1 VAVKAVKFGIRLS
14 RPTTEIVFQFVWPS
28 ETPCGDKQE
37 RKRNCMTKLTRIL
50 AMLLAF
56 VLIAAACGTDD
67 EPVAEEEP
75 AAEAPEAEPVAAAET
90 DQVFFILDW
99 VPKGQTSPFYLA
111 LDKGF
116 WAERGIA
123 VQITRGYGSGDT
135 SARIGLGEGDFGFAG
150 VGAVMRTIS
159 EGLPLVEIAAIASTA
174 PTAVYAAPGLGVSG
188 GDAATLVGLRGAVDA
203 GDENDQLFKAFAG
216 SEGIS
221 YDDIDW
227 QYVDGAGIGS
237 ISTGQADF
245 VMDWITNLPEWWLAD
260 PPIEPD
266 TFWVG
271 RSVDIYGNGL
281 ITRPELL
288 ESDRDLVERFVA
300 GAMEGYQYVIENG
313 ASGHQES
320 IDALFK
326 YNPELREQPNAE
338 EFHLGNLQ
346 LFLTLMLTEDVRDDG
361 IGYFD
366 PVKTQRS
373 LDFINDF
380 LLDAPLTLDQAFVT
394 DLIIDKGDALIA
406 DFDGA
411 RAALETVLGRPN
423 PLSAFLE

>member
-1 VAVKAVKFGIRLS
+1 MRRISKLLG
-14 RPTTEIVFQFVWPS
+14 VF
-28 ETPCGDKQE
+28 
-37 RKRNCMTKLTRIL
+37 L
-50 AMLLAF
+50 ALA
-56 VLIAAACGTDD
+56 LIAAACGSDD
-67 EPVAEEEP
+67 SSSDTTT
-75 AAEAPEAEPVAAAET
+75 AAGGGDVE
-90 DQVFFILDW
+90 QVFFILDW

-116 WAERGIA
+116 WADRGLA
-123 VQITRGYGSGDT
+123 VQITRGFGSGDT

-150 VGAVMRTIS
+150 VGAVMRTIA

-174 PTAVYAAPGLGVSG
+174 PTAVFADPAAGVSG
-188 GDAATLVGLRGAVDA
+188 DNPSSLVGLRGAVDA

-216 SEGIS
+216 SAGIDYEGV
-221 YDDIDW
+221 DW

-237 ISTGQADF
+237 IASGQADF

-266 TFWVG
+266 TYWVG
-271 RSVDIYGNGL
+271 RAVDIYGNGL

-288 ESDRDLVERFVA
+288 ESNPDLVRRFVEGALA
-300 GAMEGYQYVIENG
+300 GYEYVIEGGVAAHN
-313 ASGHQES
+313 ES
-320 IDALFK
+320 IDALLK
-326 YNPELREQPNAE
+326 YNPELKEQPNAR

-366 PVKTQRS
+366 PDKKQRS
-373 LDFINDF
+373 LDFINDY
-380 LLDAPLTLDQAFVT
+380 LLDSPLTLDQAFIT
-394 DLIIDKGDALIA
+394 DLIIEKGDVKID

-411 RAALETVLGRPN
+411 RAQLATVLGREN

>member
-1 VAVKAVKFGIRLS
+1 MRRFSKIFAVF
-14 RPTTEIVFQFVWPS
+14 
-28 ETPCGDKQE
+28 
-37 RKRNCMTKLTRIL
+37 
-50 AMLLAF
+50 LAF
-56 VLIAAACGTDD
+56 ALVAAACGGDD
-67 EPVAEEEP
+67 TSSD
-75 AAEAPEAEPVAAAET
+75 APDAGEGA

-99 VPKGQTSPFYLA
+99 IPKGQTSPFYLA

-116 WAERGIA
+116 WAERDLA
-123 VQITRGYGSGDT
+123 VQITRGFGSGDT
-135 SARIGLGEGDFGFAG
+135 SARIGLGEGEFGFAG

-174 PTAVYAAPGLGVSG
+174 PTAVYADPAAGVTG
-188 GDAATLVGLRGAVDA
+188 AAELVGLKGAVDA
-203 GDENDQLFKAFAG
+203 GDENDQLFKAYSG
-216 SEGIS
+216 SV
-221 YDDIDW
+221 DIDYEDVDW

-237 ISTGQADF
+237 VVSGQADF

-266 TFWVG
+266 TLWIG
-271 RSVDIYGNGL
+271 RIVDIYGNGL

-288 ESDRDLVERFVA
+288 ESDRDLVERFVE
-300 GAMEGYQYVIENG
+300 GALEGYQYVLEGGLAAQN
-313 ASGHQES
+313 ES

-326 YNPELREQPNAE
+326 FNPELEEQPNAR

-366 PVKTQRS
+366 PDKKQRS

-380 LLDAPLTLDQAFVT
+380 LLDEPLTLDQAFIS
-394 DLIIDKGDALIA
+394 DLIIDSGDVKIA

-411 RAALETVLGRPN
+411 RAALDPVLGRPN
-423 PLSAFLE
+423 PLAPFLD

>member
-1 VAVKAVKFGIRLS
+1 MKKLS
-14 RPTTEIVFQFVWPS
+14 
-28 ETPCGDKQE
+28 
-37 RKRNCMTKLTRIL
+37 KLIAL
-50 AMLLAF
+50 LLAF
-56 VLIAAACGTDD
+56 ALIAAACGSDD
-67 EPVAEEEP
+67 DPVASGSD
-75 AAEAPEAEPVAAAET
+75 T

-99 VPKGQTSPFYLA
+99 IPKGQTSPFYLA

-116 WAERGIA
+116 WAKRGLA

-135 SARIGLGEGDFGFAG
+135 STRIGLGEGDFGFAG

-159 EGLPLVEIAAIASTA
+159 AGLPLVEIAAIASTA
-174 PTAVYAAPGLGVSG
+174 PTAVYAVPDAGVSG
-188 GDAATLVGLRGAVDA
+188 DDPSSLVGLKGAVDA

-216 SEGIS
+216 SVGIS
-221 YDDIDW
+221 YEDIDW

-237 ISTGQADF
+237 VSTGQADF

-266 TFWVG
+266 TFWIG
-271 RSVDIYGNGL
+271 RAVDIYGNGL

-288 ESDRDLVERFVA
+288 AADRNLVERFVA
-300 GAMEGYQYVIENG
+300 GAIEGYEYVIENG
-313 ASGHQES
+313 AAGHQEA

-326 YNPELREQPNAE
+326 FNPELKEQPNAE

-361 IGYFD
+361 LGYFD
-366 PVKTQRS
+366 PEKKQRS

-380 LLDAPLTLDQAFVT
+380 LLDAPLTLDQAFIS
-394 DLIIDKGDALIA
+394 DLIIEKGDVKID

-411 RAALETVLGRPN
+411 RDSLDPVLGRAN
-423 PLSAFLE
+423 PLAPFLD

>member
-1 VAVKAVKFGIRLS
+1 MRRTGKLLILFLVLV
-14 RPTTEIVFQFVWPS
+14 IV
-28 ETPCGDKQE
+28 
-37 RKRNCMTKLTRIL
+37 
-50 AMLLAF
+50 
-56 VLIAAACGTDD
+56 AAACGDD
-67 EPVAEEEP
+67 DSSDTTTAGGGV
-75 AAEAPEAEPVAAAET
+75 

-116 WAERGIA
+116 WADRGIA
-123 VQITRGYGSGDT
+123 VQITRGFGSGDT

-150 VGAVMRTIS
+150 VGAVMRTIG

-174 PTAVYAAPGLGVSG
+174 PTAVYADPDAGVSG
-188 GDAATLVGLRGAVDA
+188 NDPQSLVGLRGAVDA
-203 GDENDQLFKAFAG
+203 GDENDQLFKAFSG
-216 SEGIS
+216 SVGIS
-221 YDDIDW
+221 YEDIDW

-237 ISTGQADF
+237 IATGQADF

-288 ESDRDLVERFVA
+288 EENRDLVERFVEGAIA
-300 GAMEGYQYVIENG
+300 GYEYVIEGGVAAHN
-313 ASGHQES
+313 ES

-326 YNPELREQPNAE
+326 YNPELTEQPNAR

-346 LFLTLMLTEDVRDDG
+346 LFLTLMLTEDVREDG

-366 PVKTQRS
+366 PEKKQRS

-380 LLDAPLTLDQAFVT
+380 LLDSPLTLDQAFIS
-394 DLIIDKGDALIA
+394 DLIIEKGDVQID

-411 RAALETVLGRPN
+411 RAELEMVLGRSN
-423 PLSAFLE
+423 PLMPFLN

>member
-1 VAVKAVKFGIRLS
+1 M
-14 RPTTEIVFQFVWPS
+14 
-28 ETPCGDKQE
+28 
-37 RKRNCMTKLTRIL
+37 KRISK
-50 AMLLAF
+50 LLALF
-56 VLIAAACGTDD
+56 LALALVAAACGDD
-67 EPVAEEEP
+67 DATGDGGSDV
-75 AAEAPEAEPVAAAET
+75 

-99 VPKGQTSPFYLA
+99 IPKGQTSPFYLA

-116 WAERGIA
+116 WAERGLA
-123 VQITRGYGSGDT
+123 VQITRGFGSGNT
-135 SARIGLGEGDFGFAG
+135 STRIGLGEGDFGFAG

-174 PTAVYAAPGLGVSG
+174 PTSIYADPAAGVDGS
-188 GDAATLVGLRGAVDA
+188 DPSTLVGLRGAVDA

-216 SEGIS
+216 SVGID
-221 YDDIDW
+221 YDAIDW

-237 ISTGQADF
+237 IASGQADF

-266 TFWVG
+266 SFWIG
-271 RSVDIYGNGL
+271 REVDIYGNGL

-288 ESDRDLVERFVA
+288 EQDPDLVRRFVEGAIA
-300 GAMEGYQYVIENG
+300 GYEYVLEGGLDAQNE
-313 ASGHQES
+313 A

-326 YNPELREQPNAE
+326 FNPELEEQPNAR

-366 PVKTQRS
+366 PEKKQRS

-380 LLDAPLTLDQAFVT
+380 LLDAPLTLDQAFIT
-394 DLIIDKGDALIA
+394 DLIIEKGDVLID
-406 DFDGA
+406 DFDAA
-411 RAALETVLGRPN
+411 REALATVLGRAN
-423 PLSAFLE
+423 PLLPFLDS

>member
-1 VAVKAVKFGIRLS
+1 MRRISK
-14 RPTTEIVFQFVWPS
+14 
-28 ETPCGDKQE
+28 
-37 RKRNCMTKLTRIL
+37 IL
-50 AMLLAF
+50 ALLLALAL
-56 VLIAAACGTDD
+56 VAAACGSDD
-67 EPVAEEEP
+67 EGDATGGEV
-75 AAEAPEAEPVAAAET
+75 

-99 VPKGQTSPFYLA
+99 IPKGQTSPFYLA

-116 WAERGIA
+116 WAERGLA

-135 SARIGLGEGDFGFAG
+135 STRIGLGEGDFGFAG
-150 VGAVMRTIS
+150 VGAVMRTIA

-174 PTAVYAAPGLGVSG
+174 PTSVYADPAAGVSG
-188 GDAATLVGLRGAVDA
+188 ADPQTLVGLRGAVDA

-216 SEGIS
+216 SVGIN

-237 ISTGQADF
+237 IATGQADF

-266 TFWVG
+266 SYWIG
-271 RSVDIYGNGL
+271 RAVDIYGNGL

-288 ESDRDLVERFVA
+288 ESDRDLVERFVEGAIA
-300 GAMEGYQYVIENG
+300 GYEYVIEGGQAAHNE
-313 ASGHQES
+313 A

-326 YNPELREQPNAE
+326 FNPELKEQPNAR

-346 LFLTLMLTEDVRDDG
+346 LFLSLMLTEDVRDDG

-366 PVKTQRS
+366 PDKKQRS
-373 LDFINDF
+373 LDFINQF
-380 LLDAPLTLDQAFVT
+380 LLAPAGSDPLDLNEAFIE
-394 DLIIDKGDALIA
+394 DLIINQGDVEID

-411 RAALETVLGRPN
+411 RAQLETVLGRPN
-423 PLSAFLE
+423 PLFPFL

>member
-1 VAVKAVKFGIRLS
+1 MRRISRLLG
-14 RPTTEIVFQFVWPS
+14 VF
-28 ETPCGDKQE
+28 
-37 RKRNCMTKLTRIL
+37 L
-50 AMLLAF
+50 ALA
-56 VLIAAACGTDD
+56 LIAAACGGDD
-67 EPVAEEEP
+67 SSDTTT
-75 AAEAPEAEPVAAAET
+75 AAGGDGV

-116 WAERGIA
+116 WAERGLA
-123 VQITRGYGSGDT
+123 VQITRGFGSGDT

-174 PTAVYAAPGLGVSG
+174 PTSVYADPAAGVDGS
-188 GDAATLVGLRGAVDA
+188 DPTSLVGLRGAVDA

-216 SEGIS
+216 SAGID
-221 YDDIDW
+221 YEAVDW

-237 ISTGQADF
+237 IASGQADF

-288 ESDRDLVERFVA
+288 ESDRDLVRRFVEGAIA
-300 GAMEGYQYVIENG
+300 GYEYVIEG
-313 ASGHQES
+313 GTAAHDES

-326 YNPELREQPNAE
+326 FNPELKEQPNAR

-366 PVKTQRS
+366 PDKKQRS

-380 LLDAPLTLDQAFVT
+380 LLDAPLTLDQAFIS
-394 DLIIDKGDALIA
+394 DLIIEKGDVPID

-411 RAALETVLGRPN
+411 RAQLESVLGRAN
-423 PLSAFLE
+423 PLLPFLDE

>member
-1 VAVKAVKFGIRLS
+1 MRRFYKLSALFVAFALVAV
-14 RPTTEIVFQFVWPS
+14 
-28 ETPCGDKQE
+28 
-37 RKRNCMTKLTRIL
+37 
-50 AMLLAF
+50 
-56 VLIAAACGTDD
+56 ACGSDD
-67 EPVAEEEP
+67 SSDSADSGSGSEV
-75 AAEAPEAEPVAAAET
+75 

-99 VPKGQTSPFYLA
+99 IPKGQTSPFYLA

-116 WAERGIA
+116 WAERGLA
-123 VQITRGYGSGDT
+123 VQITRGFGSGDT

-174 PTAVYAAPGLGVSG
+174 PTSVYADPSAGVDGSNPSS
-188 GDAATLVGLRGAVDA
+188 LVGLKGAVDA

-216 SEGIS
+216 SVGIDYEGV
-221 YDDIDW
+221 DW

-237 ISTGQADF
+237 IASGQADF

-266 TFWVG
+266 SFWIG
-271 RSVDIYGNGL
+271 QAVDIYGNGL

-288 ESDRDLVERFVA
+288 ESDRDLVERFVEGAIA
-300 GAMEGYQYVIENG
+300 GYEYVIEG
-313 ASGHQES
+313 GQAAHQES

-326 YNPELREQPNAE
+326 FNPELKEQPNAE

-346 LFLTLMLTEDVRDDG
+346 LFLSLMLTEDVRDDG

-366 PVKTQRS
+366 PDKKQRS

-380 LLDAPLTLDQAFVT
+380 LLDAPLTLDQAFIS
-394 DLIIDKGDALIA
+394 DLVINQGDVKID

-411 RAALETVLGRPN
+411 RASLETVLGRPN
-423 PLSAFLE
+423 PLFPFMS

>member
-1 VAVKAVKFGIRLS
+1 
-14 RPTTEIVFQFVWPS
+14 VF
-28 ETPCGDKQE
+28 
-37 RKRNCMTKLTRIL
+37 L
-50 AMLLAF
+50 ALA
-56 VLIAAACGTDD
+56 LIAAACGGDD
-67 EPVAEEEP
+67 SSDTTT
-75 AAEAPEAEPVAAAET
+75 AAGGDGV

-123 VQITRGYGSGDT
+123 VQITRGFGSGDT

-174 PTAVYAAPGLGVSG
+174 PTSVYADPAAGVDGS
-188 GDAATLVGLRGAVDA
+188 DPATLVGLRGAVDA

-216 SEGIS
+216 SAGIN
-221 YDDIDW
+221 YEDVDW

-237 ISTGQADF
+237 IASGQADF

-266 TFWVG
+266 SFWVG
-271 RSVDIYGNGL
+271 RAVDIYGNGL

-288 ESDRDLVERFVA
+288 ETDRDLVERFVEGAIA
-300 GAMEGYQYVIENG
+300 GYEYVIEGGVAAHN
-313 ASGHQES
+313 ES

-326 YNPELREQPNAE
+326 FNPELEEQPNARD
-338 EFHLGNLQ
+338 FHLGNLQ

-366 PVKTQRS
+366 PDKKQRS

-380 LLDAPLTLDQAFVT
+380 LLDAPLTLDQAFIS
-394 DLIIDKGDALIA
+394 DLIIEQGDVKID

-411 RAALETVLGRPN
+411 RAQLETVLGRAN
-423 PLSAFLE
+423 PLLPFLDE

>member
-1 VAVKAVKFGIRLS
+1 MRRISKLLG
-14 RPTTEIVFQFVWPS
+14 VF
-28 ETPCGDKQE
+28 
-37 RKRNCMTKLTRIL
+37 L
-50 AMLLAF
+50 ALA
-56 VLIAAACGTDD
+56 LIAAACGSDD
-67 EPVAEEEP
+67 SSSDTTT
-75 AAEAPEAEPVAAAET
+75 AAGGGDVE
-90 DQVFFILDW
+90 QVFFILDW

-116 WAERGIA
+116 WAERGLA
-123 VQITRGYGSGDT
+123 VQITRGFGSGDT

-150 VGAVMRTIS
+150 VGAVMRTIA

-174 PTAVYAAPGLGVSG
+174 PTAVFADPAAGVSG
-188 GDAATLVGLRGAVDA
+188 DNPSSLVGLRGAVDA

-216 SEGIS
+216 SAGIDYEGV
-221 YDDIDW
+221 DW

-237 ISTGQADF
+237 IASGQADF

-266 TFWVG
+266 TYWVG
-271 RSVDIYGNGL
+271 RAVDIYGNGL

-288 ESDRDLVERFVA
+288 ESNPDLVRRFVEGALA
-300 GAMEGYQYVIENG
+300 GYEYVIEGGVAAHN
-313 ASGHQES
+313 ES
-320 IDALFK
+320 IDALLK
-326 YNPELREQPNAE
+326 YNPELKEQPNAR

-366 PVKTQRS
+366 PDKKQRS
-373 LDFINDF
+373 LDFINDY
-380 LLDAPLTLDQAFVT
+380 LLDSPLTLDQAFIT
-394 DLIIDKGDALIA
+394 DLIIEKGDVKID

-411 RAALETVLGRPN
+411 RAQLATVLGREN

>member
-1 VAVKAVKFGIRLS
+1 MRRTGKLLILFLVLA
-14 RPTTEIVFQFVWPS
+14 IV
-28 ETPCGDKQE
+28 
-37 RKRNCMTKLTRIL
+37 
-50 AMLLAF
+50 
-56 VLIAAACGTDD
+56 AAACGGDD
-67 EPVAEEEP
+67 SSDTTTAGGGV
-75 AAEAPEAEPVAAAET
+75 

-123 VQITRGYGSGDT
+123 VQITRGFGSGDT

-174 PTAVYAAPGLGVSG
+174 PTAVYADPDAGVSG
-188 GDAATLVGLRGAVDA
+188 NDPQSLVGLRGAVDA
-203 GDENDQLFKAFAG
+203 GDENDQLFKAFSG
-216 SEGIS
+216 SVGIS
-221 YDDIDW
+221 YDDINW

-237 ISTGQADF
+237 IATGQADF

-288 ESDRDLVERFVA
+288 EENRGLVERFVEGAIA
-300 GAMEGYQYVIENG
+300 GYEYVIEGGVAAHN
-313 ASGHQES
+313 ES

-326 YNPELREQPNAE
+326 YNPELAEQPNAR

-346 LFLTLMLTEDVRDDG
+346 LFLTLMLTEDVREDG

-366 PVKTQRS
+366 PEKKQRS

-380 LLDAPLTLDQAFVT
+380 LLESPLTLDQAFIS
-394 DLIIDKGDALIA
+394 DLIIEKGDVRID

-411 RAALETVLGRPN
+411 RAQLETVLGRSN
-423 PLSAFLE
+423 PLLPFLN

>member
-1 VAVKAVKFGIRLS
+1 MKWV
-14 RPTTEIVFQFVWPS
+14 
-28 ETPCGDKQE
+28 
-37 RKRNCMTKLTRIL
+37 TKLLTMIL
-50 AMLLAF
+50 AFAL
-56 VLIAAACGTDD
+56 VAAACASDD
-67 EPVAEEEP
+67 TSDTT
-75 AAEAPEAEPVAAAET
+75 AASGDGGV

-123 VQITRGYGSGDT
+123 VQITRGFGSGDT

-174 PTAVYAAPGLGVSG
+174 PTAVYADPAAGVSG
-188 GDAATLVGLRGAVDA
+188 DDPTSLVGLKGAVDA
-203 GDENDQLFKAFAG
+203 GDENDQLFKAFSG
-216 SEGIS
+216 SVGIN
-221 YDDIDW
+221 YDDVDW

-237 ISTGQADF
+237 IASGQADF

-271 RSVDIYGNGL
+271 REVDIYGNGL

-288 ESDRDLVERFVA
+288 AENRDLVKRFVEGAIA
-300 GAMEGYQYVIENG
+300 GYEYVIEGGVAAQNE
-313 ASGHQES
+313 A

-326 YNPELREQPNAE
+326 FNPELKEQPNAR

-346 LFLTLMLTEDVRDDG
+346 LFATLMMTEDVREDG
-361 IGYFD
+361 LGYFD
-366 PVKTQRS
+366 PDKKQRS
-373 LDFINDF
+373 LDFINEF
-380 LLDAPLTLDQAFVT
+380 LLDAPLTLDQAFISE
-394 DLIIDKGDALIA
+394 LIIEKGAVKID

-411 RAALETVLGRPN
+411 LAQLETVLGRPN
-423 PLSAFLE
+423 PLIPFLK

>member
-1 VAVKAVKFGIRLS
+1 MSRFAKPLVAV
-14 RPTTEIVFQFVWPS
+14 
-28 ETPCGDKQE
+28 
-37 RKRNCMTKLTRIL
+37 L
-50 AMLLAF
+50 ALAL
-56 VLIAAACGTDD
+56 VVAACADTSGDD
-67 EPVAEEEP
+67 AAEEGG
-75 AAEAPEAEPVAAAET
+75 V

-99 VPKGQTSPFYLA
+99 VPKGQTSPFYVA

-116 WAERGIA
+116 WAERNIA

-174 PTAVYAAPGLGVSG
+174 PTAVYAAPGAGVSG
-188 GDAATLVGLRGAVDA
+188 DDPSSLVGLRGAVDA

-216 SEGIS
+216 SVGIS

-237 ISTGQADF
+237 IATGQADF

-266 TFWVG
+266 TYWVG
-271 RSVDIYGNGL
+271 RAVDIYGNGL
-281 ITRPELL
+281 ITRPEML
-288 ESDRDLVERFVA
+288 ESNRDLVTRFIEGALA
-300 GAMEGYQYVIENG
+300 GYEYVIEGGVSAHN
-313 ASGHQES
+313 ES

-326 YNPELREQPNAE
+326 YNPELKEQPNAR

-366 PVKTQRS
+366 PDKKQRS

-380 LLDAPLTLDQAFVT
+380 LLDAPLTLDQAFIS
-394 DLIIDKGDALIA
+394 DLIIDSGDVPID
-406 DFDGA
+406 DFDAA
-411 RAALETVLGRPN
+411 REALATVLGRSN
-423 PLSAFLE
+423 PLSPFLG

>member
-1 VAVKAVKFGIRLS
+1 MRRFSKLSAV
-14 RPTTEIVFQFVWPS
+14 
-28 ETPCGDKQE
+28 
-37 RKRNCMTKLTRIL
+37 
-50 AMLLAF
+50 LLAF
-56 VLIAAACGTDD
+56 ALVAAACGGDD
-67 EPVAEEEP
+67 TPS
-75 AAEAPEAEPVAAAET
+75 APDAGEGA

-99 VPKGQTSPFYLA
+99 IPKGQTSPFYLA

-116 WAERGIA
+116 WAKRGLA
-123 VQITRGYGSGDT
+123 VQITRGFGSGDT

-174 PTAVYAAPGLGVSG
+174 PTAVYADSAAGVTGPSE
-188 GDAATLVGLRGAVDA
+188 LVGLKGAVDA
-203 GDENDQLFKAFAG
+203 GDENDQLFKAYAN
-216 SEGIS
+216 SVDIDYE
-221 YDDIDW
+221 DIDW

-237 ISTGQADF
+237 VVSGQADF

-260 PPIEPD
+260 PPLEPD
-266 TFWVG
+266 TLWIG
-271 RSVDIYGNGL
+271 RIVDIYGNGL

-300 GAMEGYQYVIENG
+300 GALEGYQYVLEGGVAAHN
-313 ASGHQES
+313 ES

-326 YNPELREQPNAE
+326 FNPELKEQPNAR

-366 PVKTQRS
+366 PDKKQRS

-380 LLDAPLTLDQAFVT
+380 LLDEPLTLDQAFIS
-394 DLIIDKGDALIA
+394 DLIIDNGDVTIA
-406 DFDGA
+406 DFDAA
-411 RAALETVLGRPN
+411 RAALDTVLGRPN
-423 PLSAFLE
+423 PLAPFLD

>member
-1 VAVKAVKFGIRLS
+1 MKKFS
-14 RPTTEIVFQFVWPS
+14 
-28 ETPCGDKQE
+28 
-37 RKRNCMTKLTRIL
+37 KLIAL
-50 AMLLAF
+50 LLAF
-56 VLIAAACGTDD
+56 ALIAAACGSDD
-67 EPVAEEEP
+67 DPVASGSD
-75 AAEAPEAEPVAAAET
+75 T

-99 VPKGQTSPFYLA
+99 IPKGQTSPFYLA

-116 WAERGIA
+116 WAKRGLA

-135 SARIGLGEGDFGFAG
+135 STRIGLGEGDFGFAG

-159 EGLPLVEIAAIASTA
+159 AGLPLVEIAAIASTA
-174 PTAVYAAPGLGVSG
+174 PTAVYAAPEAGVSG
-188 GDAATLVGLRGAVDA
+188 DDPSSLVGLKGAVDA
-203 GDENDQLFKAFAG
+203 GDENDQLFKAFAA
-216 SEGIS
+216 SVGIS
-221 YDDIDW
+221 YEDIDW

-237 ISTGQADF
+237 ITTGQADF

-288 ESDRDLVERFVA
+288 AADRSLVERFVA
-300 GAMEGYQYVIENG
+300 GAIEGYEYVIENG
-313 ASGHQES
+313 EAGHQEA

-326 YNPELREQPNAE
+326 FNPELKEQPNAE
-338 EFHLGNLQ
+338 EFHLGNLK

-361 IGYFD
+361 LGYFD
-366 PVKTQRS
+366 PDKKQRS

-380 LLDAPLTLDQAFVT
+380 LLDAPLTLDQAFIS
-394 DLIIDKGDALIA
+394 DLIINKGDVKVD

-411 RAALETVLGRPN
+411 RASLNTVLGRAN
-423 PLSAFLE
+423 PLAPFLD